1 MELLEVGRIK
11 AERLPQRRSA
21 LPGPLLQ
28 QEHLAAPK
36 NSLGGFMTNNFNSVM
51 SCFVQGVETSIASRG
66 RILCTGIND
75 LMSKGRFFERTH
87 PVSKEQDG
95 PPAQP
100 SPGAVRSSGRGPE
113 HPARPLPG
121 RTAPM
126 EAQLCS
132 GRAAGPAVLLPGP
145 LSLPG
150 RPCLL
155 WAAFPRVGSA
165 PRGRGAFS
173 IDTLHGNLQ
182 NT

>member
-1 MELLEVGRIK
+1 MELFEVGRMK
-11 AERLPQRRSA
+11 AKRLPQRRSA

-100 SPGAVRSSGRGPE
+100 GGRAELWQRPRAPSASFARENSSHGGSALLGQGRRTCRAAARASL
-113 HPARPLPG
+113 PARPALSPLG
-121 RTAPM
+121 S
-126 EAQLCS
+126 LS
-132 GRAAGPAVLLPGP
+132 AGGQRPA
-145 LSLPG
+145 
-150 RPCLL
+150 
-155 WAAFPRVGSA
+155 GS
-165 PRGRGAFS
+165 RSVF
-173 IDTLHGNLQ
+173 H
-182 NT
+182 